1 MYNVYNL
8 KMIADEDFKI
18 TVDHDS
24 VVLAQLS
31 TQLDISKV
39 NFHGGYG
46 LFKIEDKIK
55 QFAREIYLD
64 LTSYV
69 DELRGI
75 EYKTSK
81 VYSDLIEIL
90 KRNMVIA

>member
-1 MYNVYNL
+1 MYSVRDL
-8 KMIADEDFKI
+8 KIIADEDFQI
-18 TVDHDS
+18 TVNHDS
-24 VVLAQLS
+24 VLLTQLS
-31 TQLDISKV
+31 SKIDIAKV
-39 NFHGGYG
+39 TFHGGYG

-55 QFAREIYLD
+55 QFAREIYFD

-81 VYSDLIEIL
+81 VYTDIINIL